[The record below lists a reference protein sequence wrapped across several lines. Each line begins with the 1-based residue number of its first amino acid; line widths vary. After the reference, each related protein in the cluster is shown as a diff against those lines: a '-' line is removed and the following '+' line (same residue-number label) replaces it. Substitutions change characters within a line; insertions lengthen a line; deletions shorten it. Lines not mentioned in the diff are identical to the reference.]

1 MAVMHVSVS
10 RLESEKRALSI
21 RLGAMKNAMQQLER
35 EALIRSGVQFEM
47 AAATSPQPSQVKNML
62 TNHIF
67 DIINSELLIIVNEQ

>member
-47 AAATSPQPSQVKNML
+47 VAATNPQPSQVPNTSCNLEM
-62 TNHIF
+62 
-67 DIINSELLIIVNEQ
+67 DVINIVRNS